1 MDFWD
6 NVWNIVW
13 IFFWSFVFV
22 AYLFALFSVFADL
35 FRDRDLNGWWK
46 ALWILFLVFVPFL
59 TLLVYLIARGP
70 GMAERNE
77 QLAAQRQSETD
88 RYIRH
93 VAGTGGG
100 SNAADDI
107 AKAKSL
113 LDTGAISADEFATL
127 KARAL
132 AG

>member
-6 NVWNIVW
+6 NFWNIVW

-35 FRDRDLNGWWK
+35 FRDRELSGWWK
-46 ALWILFLVFVPFL
+46 ALWILFLVFVPIL
-59 TLLVYLIARGP
+59 TLLVYLIARGG
-70 GMAERNE
+70 GMADRSE

-93 VAGTGGG
+93 VAATGGG
-100 SNAADDI
+100 SNPADDI
-107 AKAKSL
+107 AKAKAL
-113 LDTGAISADEFATL
+113 LDAGAISADEFATL

-132 AG
+132 A